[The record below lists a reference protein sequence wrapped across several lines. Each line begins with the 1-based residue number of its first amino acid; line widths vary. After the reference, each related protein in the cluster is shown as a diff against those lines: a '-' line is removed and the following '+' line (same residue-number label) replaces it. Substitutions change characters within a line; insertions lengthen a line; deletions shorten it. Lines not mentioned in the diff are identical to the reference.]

1 MSAYVV
7 HKFGGTSVKDAERYE
22 NVLRIVRGLDEPRAV
37 VVSAMAGVTDTLHA
51 LVDKAKRRE
60 SGSREMLAA
69 LVEKHRVCVRAL
81 FQESEG
87 AHALMDMIEEHA
99 RAIGDLL
106 RATELVRSASETLL
120 EFVAGHGEVW
130 SAAILTG
137 LLKREGLRAIT
148 VDTREVI
155 VVEHLASGP
164 RIHWDESRERMGTF
178 ARGRDDTLVVTGYVA
193 RTPDG
198 APTTLKRN
206 GSDFSASI
214 VGALL
219 DAREIVIWTDVDGV
233 LSADPKKV
241 PEAVVTPELSYAEAA
256 ELAYFGAK
264 VLHPH
269 TMAPAIQK
277 NIPIWIKNSF
287 APERPGSCIRASS
300 AIAKPSRD
308 RPVRGFAS
316 IDGVAL
322 LNVEGTGM
330 IGVPGVAERL
340 FRALR
345 DVDVNVILISQ
356 ASSEHSICVGVPSA
370 SAAVAREAVARAFAV
385 ELDDGLLSSVDVVDG
400 CGVLAAVGEGMAET
414 RGVSGRL
421 FSALGRAGV
430 NVRAVAQGSSER
442 NISVVVDGKDLPRAL
457 RAAHAGFY
465 LSEQTLS
472 VGVIGPG
479 GIGRALLAQLDSQRE
494 VLRRDFHIDL
504 RVRAVARSSTMTLGE
519 PALDLASLSTKLASG
534 APLDE
539 KLDMERF
546 VAHLSAPHL
555 PHRVIID
562 CTASD
567 DVAAMTEGFLRA
579 GIHVIT
585 PNKKAESG
593 PLARWRGIVDAKR
606 ESGAHFFREA
616 TVGAGLPILS
626 TLSDLLRTGDHVT
639 RVEGVLSGTLSY
651 LFNTYDGSTPWSAL
665 VREAR
670 LRGFTEPDPRDDLG
684 GVDFAR
690 KLVILARELSL
701 DLSLDDVQ
709 IESLVPPALKDVA
722 SVDAF
727 LSGLVAHDDEMAHLA
742 RAARDEGMA
751 LRYVGSVDPQKGIEV
766 GLRRVPLSH
775 PFARVTGTDNVLA
788 FTTSRYASQ
797 PLVVQGPGA
806 GPEVTAGG
814 VFSDLLRLASH
825 LGART

>member
-1 MSAYVV
+1 MNAFVV

-22 NVLRIVRGLDEPRAV
+22 NVARIVAGIAEPRAV
-37 VVSAMAGVTDTLHA
+37 VVSAMSGVTDALHAIVDSAKKRDAGTHDRLRAVVDQHKVCIRALFGDSEGARA
-51 LVDKAKRRE
+51 LVD
-60 SGSREMLAA
+60 MLDA
-69 LVEKHRVCVRAL
+69 
-81 FQESEG
+81 
-87 AHALMDMIEEHA
+87 DA
-99 RAIGDLL
+99 RSLQDLI

-137 LLKREGLRAIT
+137 LLKREGIRAIT
-148 VDTREVI
+148 VDAREVI
-155 VVEHLASGP
+155 VVEHTATGP
-164 RIHWDESRERMGTF
+164 RIHWDESKERMQGF
-178 ARGRDDTLVVTGYVA
+178 ARGHEDTLVVTGYIA

-214 VGALL
+214 TGALL
-219 DAREIVIWTDVDGV
+219 DASEIVIWTDVDGV
-233 LSADPKKV
+233 LSADPRKV

-269 TMAPAIQK
+269 TMAPAIK
-277 NIPIWIKNSF
+277 AGIPIWIKNSF
-287 APERPGSCIRASS
+287 APEKPGSCIRASS
-300 AIAKPSRD
+300 EIAKPSAE

-356 ASSEHSICVGVPSA
+356 ASSEHSICVGVPQA
-370 SAAVAREAVARAFAV
+370 SAARAKEAVSRAFAP
-385 ELDDGLLSSVDVVDG
+385 ELADGLLSSVDVIAH

-414 RGVSGRL
+414 PGVSGRL
-421 FSALGRAGV
+421 FSALSRSGV

-442 NISVVVDGKDLPRAL
+442 NISVVVDEADLSRAL

-465 LSEQTLS
+465 LSDQTLS
-472 VGVIGPG
+472 VGLIGPG
-479 GIGRALLAQLDSQRE
+479 GIGRALLDQLHTQRE
-494 VLRRDFHIDL
+494 LLKREFNVDL
-504 RVRAVARSSTMTLGE
+504 RVRGIARSSSMVLGDPE
-519 PALDLASLSTKLASG
+519 IPLSTWANALEKGGPNSSALDM
-534 APLDE
+534 D
-539 KLDMERF
+539 RF
-546 VAHLSAPHL
+546 IAHLSAPHL

-567 DVAAMTEGFLRA
+567 DVAGMCERFLAA

-593 PLARWRGIVDAKR
+593 PLARWRGILDAKKK
-606 ESGAHFFREA
+606 SGAHFFREA

-626 TLSDLLRTGDHVT
+626 TLTDLLRTGDRVT
-639 RVEGVLSGTLSY
+639 RIEGVLSGTLSY
-651 LFNTYDGSTPWSAL
+651 LFNTYDTTMPWSTL

-670 LRGFTEPDPRDDLG
+670 TRGFTEPDPRDDLG
-684 GVDFAR
+684 GTDFAR

-701 DLSLDDVQ
+701 PLSLDDVK
-709 IESLVPPALKDVA
+709 IESLVPKSLVDVK

-727 LSGLVAHDDEMAHLA
+727 LGGLRDHDDEMATLYRDA
-742 RAARDEGMA
+742 REAGMA
-751 LRYVGSVDPQKGIEV
+751 LRYLGSVDPVRGIEV
-766 GLRRVPLSH
+766 GLRRIPLTH
-775 PFARVTGTDNVLA
+775 PFARVSGTDNIIA
-788 FTTSRYASQ
+788 FSTTRYATQ

-825 LGART
+825 LGARS

>member
-1 MSAYVV
+1 MRAFVV

-22 NVLRIVRGLDEPRAV
+22 NVAKIVAGLPEPRAI
-37 VVSAMAGVTDTLHA
+37 VVSAMSGVTDALHA
-51 LVDKAKRRE
+51 LVDGAKKRDASTHDRL
-60 SGSREMLAA
+60 RA
-69 LVEKHRVCVRAL
+69 LIEKHKVCIRAL
-81 FQESEG
+81 FGDSEG
-87 AHALMDMIEEHA
+87 ARALVDMLEADA
-99 RAIGDLL
+99 RALQDLI

-120 EFVAGHGEVW
+120 EFVAGHGELW

-137 LLKREGLRAIT
+137 LLKREGIRAIT
-148 VDTREVI
+148 VDAREVI
-155 VVEHLASGP
+155 VVEHVATGP
-164 RIHWDESRERMGTF
+164 RIHWDESKERMQGF
-178 ARGRDDTLVVTGYVA
+178 ARGHEDTLVVTGYIA

-214 VGALL
+214 IGALL
-219 DAREIVIWTDVDGV
+219 EASEIVIWTDVDGV

-269 TMAPAIQK
+269 TMAPAIK
-277 NIPIWIKNSF
+277 AGIPIWIKNSF
-287 APERPGSCIRASS
+287 APEKPGSCIRASS
-300 AIAKPSRD
+300 EIKKPTHD

-356 ASSEHSICVGVPSA
+356 ASSEHSICVGVPQT
-370 SAAVAREAVARAFAV
+370 SAARAKEAVSRAFAP
-385 ELDDGLLSSVDVVDG
+385 ELTDGLLSSVDVIAH

-414 RGVSGRL
+414 PGVSGRL
-421 FSALGRAGV
+421 FSALSRSGV

-442 NISVVVDGKDLPRAL
+442 NISVVVDEADLSRAL

-465 LSEQTLS
+465 LSDQTLS
-472 VGVIGPG
+472 VGLIGPG
-479 GIGRALLAQLDSQRE
+479 GIGRALLDQLHAQRE
-494 VLRRDFHIDL
+494 LLKREFNVDL
-504 RVRAVARSSTMTLGE
+504 RVRGIARSSSMVLGE
-519 PALDLASLSTKLASG
+519 PEIPLSSWATALVKGEPLSM
-534 APLDE
+534 D
-539 KLDMERF
+539 RF
-546 VAHLSAPHL
+546 IAHLSAPHL

-567 DVAAMTEGFLRA
+567 DVAGMCERFLAA

-593 PLARWRGIVDAKR
+593 PLARWHGILEAKKK
-606 ESGAHFFREA
+606 SGAHFFREA

-626 TLSDLLRTGDHVT
+626 TLTDLLRTGDKVT
-639 RVEGVLSGTLSY
+639 RIEGILSGTLSY
-651 LFNTYDGSTPWSAL
+651 LFNTYDATMPWSAL

-670 LRGFTEPDPRDDLG
+670 TRGFTEPDPRDDLG
-684 GVDFAR
+684 GTDFAR

-701 DLSLDDVQ
+701 SLSLSDVK
-709 IESLVPPALKDVA
+709 IESLVPQALVDVKP
-722 SVDAF
+722 VDAF
-727 LSGLVAHDDEMAHLA
+727 LDGLKAYDDEMAKLYTDA
-742 RAARDEGMA
+742 REQGMA
-751 LRYVGSVDPQKGIEV
+751 LRYMGSVDPVRGIEV
-766 GLRRVPLSH
+766 GLRRIPLTH
-775 PFARVTGTDNVLA
+775 PFARVTGTDNIIA
-788 FTTSRYASQ
+788 FTTTRYATQ

-825 LGART
+825 LGARS